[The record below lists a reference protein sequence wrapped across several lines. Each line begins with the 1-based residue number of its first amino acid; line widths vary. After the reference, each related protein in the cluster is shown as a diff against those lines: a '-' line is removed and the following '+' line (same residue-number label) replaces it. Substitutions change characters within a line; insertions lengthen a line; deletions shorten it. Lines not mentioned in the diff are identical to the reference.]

1 MLVWSVDS
9 DAARGEP
16 VSTVVQMPEK
26 SSALVTDGLE
36 SDLPILKICGFDWA
50 PYSYHEGS
58 ATVGVLI
65 DLLKRAELNHEL
77 QFNFMP
83 LQRCLAAVRQGYQ
96 DMILYSSTPH
106 DQLVMVDTVVQYHVS
121 GVIVGSQ
128 SKHQSFEGLTQ
139 FSGETLGVLR
149 GNPIFQSLKHYQGIQ
164 WELQNTGKSMWQM
177 LMRGRLDAAIG
188 DYLSVTPLEVYRQ
201 GDVRFLQPALYVVP
215 IRMAVNISK
224 AQLVPGLNQRL
235 AQMLEKGTV
244 DHLYRRHGVEP
255 FSRVQTMVDE
265 FHQRQR
271 EKTQKARDMAE
282 SP

>member
-1 MLVWSVDS
+1 MFVLSVDS
-9 DAARGEP
+9 DAARGEL

-26 SSALVTDGLE
+26 SSVLVTDSSE

-50 PYSYHEGS
+50 PYSYQDGS
-58 ATVGVLI
+58 AAAGVLI
-65 DLLKRAELNHEL
+65 DLLKRAELNYEL

-121 GVIVGSQ
+121 GVIVGNQ

-177 LMRGRLDAAIG
+177 LMRGRLDAAVG

-215 IRMAVNISK
+215 IYVAVNISK

-235 AQMLEKGTV
+235 AQMLENGTV
-244 DHLYRRHGVEP
+244 DHLYRQHGVEP